1 MAAVTA
7 IIEALGVAAVLE
19 EINIVLP
26 ITIYTDSTVCLSVL
40 NRLGA
45 GSRLK
50 HVQTKFFFVQE
61 LVRSGRIKTCKVD
74 TKENPADIGT
84 KSLGAS
90 VLQPLLP
97 RAGMKMSLE
106 RQSVSTISSLVSNP
120 SGPLGAFLA
129 ALVTM
134 MQQGQVRADPG
145 QCVTAAWEEDKKD
158 RSVFYLMTIVLVIL
172 VVGAAMGY
180 AMATVKLMKMIFPN
194 KEKKEATM
202 QTDIKEQNEGEL
214 FVTQYGQRYHRR
226 RDCGGLASA
235 RSPNSVTACR
245 VCMR

>member
-45 GSRLK
+45 GSRLT
-50 HVQTKFFFVQE
+50 HVQTKFFFVQV

-90 VLQPLLP
+90 TLQTLLP
-97 RAGMKMSLE
+97 RAGMKLE
-106 RQSVSTISSLVSNP
+106 RQSVATISSLVSNP

-134 MQQGQVRADPG
+134 MQQGQVRAEPG
-145 QCVTAAWEEDKKD
+145 QCATETIQDDKKD
-158 RSVFYLMTIVLVIL
+158 WSMFYFMTIMLVIL
-172 VVGAAMGY
+172 MVGAAMGY
-180 AMATVKLMKMIFPN
+180 TMATIKLMKMIFPAR
-194 KEKKEATM
+194 EKKEATM
-202 QTDIKEQNEGEL
+202 QTDIEELNEGEL

-245 VCMR
+245 VCIR